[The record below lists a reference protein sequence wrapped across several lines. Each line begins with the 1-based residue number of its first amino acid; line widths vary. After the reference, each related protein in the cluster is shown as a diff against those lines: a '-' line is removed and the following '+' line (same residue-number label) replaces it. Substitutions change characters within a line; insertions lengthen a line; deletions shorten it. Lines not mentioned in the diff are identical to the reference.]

1 MHHCA
6 IVPLRHRAIVPLRD
20 RVLSACSIRPDVAR
34 GLIRW
39 DELCALR
46 EFGLRAHG
54 AARRLPGEAAGIG
67 APLIRF
73 PGMRP
78 RSVFRALLKLE
89 YDLHRGSTR
98 VQAGMQPASGFR
110 ASPSWNTACI
120 GSPRAFKLEYG
131 PHRGFAYP
139 QA

>member
-1 MHHCA
+1 MPILKGGASHW
-6 IVPLRHRAIVPLRD
+6 R
-20 RVLSACSIRPDVAR
+20 
-34 GLIRW
+34 

-78 RSVFRALLKLE
+78 RSMFRAPLKLE